1 MFPSQ
6 VEQIPAWEPD
16 VKSHIPPNVT
26 LDSRQAAYSQQS
38 NPPAAL
44 RSSVTARQDPSRSRA
59 GMLRRP
65 AVNGIVI
72 VGQAGSSR
80 STNGRDKGGK
90 GKGKMLDPTTSGG
103 IAGEYV
109 LDPSLPFSL
118 PDLAV
123 NLSRIGGG
131 ADGSQGMKRKRG
143 SIDGEPPSAVFKT
156 EQGDVDLR
164 LSVVNEETMRG
175 DDWRVTERGSGLN
188 GSARAKSKRAK
199 VEVSSVRGHVRV
211 DLVSPATSGQNLRS
225 KLIYSGFILT
235 RRQELTRVD
244 QYRWRSRAELGI
256 SSSKCQSLRL
266 YRVLRARTDG
276 T

>member
-1 MFPSQ
+1 
-6 VEQIPAWEPD
+6 
-16 VKSHIPPNVT
+16 
-26 LDSRQAAYSQQS
+26 
-38 NPPAAL
+38 
-44 RSSVTARQDPSRSRA
+44 
-59 GMLRRP
+59 MLRRP

-72 VGQAGSSR
+72 VSQAGPSR
-80 STNGRDKGGK
+80 STNGRDKVGK

-175 DDWRVTERGSGLN
+175 DDWRVPDGGGGLN
-188 GSARAKSKRAK
+188 GLARAKSKRAK

-211 DLVSPATSGQNLRS
+211 DLVSPATSRVHTRP
-225 KLIYSGFILT
+225 KLMSGNAF
-235 RRQELTRVD
+235 
-244 QYRWRSRAELGI
+244 
-256 SSSKCQSLRL
+256 
-266 YRVLRARTDG
+266 
-276 T
+276 